1 MLRYPPPINEKDTE
15 LLKHF
20 WRIKDSNFTTPFI
33 WNIKQECLPSNLQIK
48 KCHLCLNQIIEIAS
62 YTQNNLLNKKTK
74 LITKC
79 LHQNEYLPALWLQ
92 ELGLNLYFK
101 EFLDALLSA
110 KVSYGFI
117 CVTPKAIRIAGNS
130 SYVRSLSKTSGKID
144 VILVDTTKL

>member
-1 MLRYPPPINEKDTE
+1 MTPRIRTE
-15 LLKHF
+15 
-20 WRIKDSNFTTPFI
+20 
-33 WNIKQECLPSNLQIK
+33 
-48 KCHLCLNQIIEIAS
+48 
-62 YTQNNLLNKKTK
+62 
-74 LITKC
+74 
-79 LHQNEYLPALWLQ
+79 
-92 ELGLNLYFK
+92 LYFK